1 MNSICLTFYRCS
13 SLNANWARRLR
24 SFNRKGCHPLSGRIN
39 SIESL
44 LEPTMPLNDLSD
56 LFHDE
61 LRDIL
66 SAERQLIEAMPK
78 MAKMASSVELRN
90 AFELHLEQTRVQAT
104 RVEQAF
110 GDTGKPARAKTC
122 EAMKGLLKE
131 ASALMDEKAAPEV
144 MDAAL
149 IASAQKVEHYE
160 IATYGTLCTWAKL
173 LGYSEALELLKLNL
187 NEEEETDE
195 ALSVLA
201 ETVNSEAQA

>member
-1 MNSICLTFYRCS
+1 
-13 SLNANWARRLR
+13 
-24 SFNRKGCHPLSGRIN
+24 
-39 SIESL
+39 
-44 LEPTMPLNDLSD
+44 MPLNDLAD

-66 SAERQLIEAMPK
+66 SAERQLIEAIPK
-78 MAKMASSVELRN
+78 MAKMASSDELKK
-90 AFELHLEQTRVQAT
+90 AFENHLEQTRIQVT

-110 GDTGKPARAKTC
+110 TDTGKPARAKTC
-122 EAMKGLLKE
+122 EAMKGLIKE
-131 ASALMDEKAAPEV
+131 ASSMMEEKAVPEV

-149 IASAQKVEHYE
+149 IACAQKVEHYE
-160 IATYGTLCTWAKL
+160 IATYGTLCTWARL
-173 LGYSEALELLKLNL
+173 LGYTEALELLKLNL